1 MKIYISGPITGTDD
15 YMERFQEVERR
26 LTAEGHTVFNPAS
39 VNFKLP
45 KGTTYEEYMKVSFC
59 LIEMAEAIYMM
70 NGWEDSKGA
79 TRELLHAKVKRKE
92 TLFEAAGPDT
102 TQFLRN
108 RFERVI

>member
-1 MKIYISGPITGTDD
+1 MKIYVLGPITGTDD

-26 LTAEGHTVFNPAS
+26 LTEEGHTVFNPAS
-39 VNFKLP
+39 VNSKLP
-45 KGTTYEEYMKVSFC
+45 KGTTYEEYMKVSFY

-70 NGWEDSKGA
+70 DKWEDSKGA
-79 TRELLHAKVKRKE
+79 IRELLHAKVKGKE
-92 TLFEAAGPDT
+92 ILFEVAGPDT

>member
-26 LTAEGHTVFNPAS
+26 LTAEGHAVFNPVS
-39 VNFKLP
+39 INSNLP
-45 KGTTYEEYMKVSFC
+45 KGTTYEEYMQVSFC

-79 TRELLHAKVKRKE
+79 IRELLHAKVKRKE
-92 TLFEAAGPDT
+92 TLFEAAGPDRN
-102 TQFLRN
+102 QFFRS